1 MEPVPQSGH
10 STERSLSA
18 LRGRPS
24 PARPRYNAAAA
35 GNCFII
41 AIAGVRCLT
50 ACLTRRS
57 ATVSGVMQGDES
69 SLRHRFRD
77 VVTSEE
83 QLRAVLGQPTE
94 RAVAKVV
101 RVIDDHARRFIA
113 HAPFVFVASAG
124 ADGTL
129 DVSPKGDPAG
139 FVKVLDDRTLAIPD
153 RPGNRRIDT
162 FRNVLSNPNVG
173 LIFLIPGVTHT
184 LRMAGKAIIVRDTEL
199 REAMAANG
207 KLPEHILIIEISHVL
222 SHCPKCMIRSGMW
235 RPEAWPDTSNLPSF
249 AEMLVAHGKLA
260 ETVEEMQTIIDTGNR
275 DRLY

>member
-1 MEPVPQSGH
+1 MLDE
-10 STERSLSA
+10 TK
-18 LRGRPS
+18 
-24 PARPRYNAAAA
+24 PA
-35 GNCFII
+35 
-41 AIAGVRCLT
+41 
-50 ACLTRRS
+50 
-57 ATVSGVMQGDES
+57 VSGVMQGDVS

-77 VVTSEE
+77 VIASEE

-94 RAVAKVV
+94 RSVAKVV
-101 RVIDDHARRFIA
+101 RVIDEHARRFIA

-139 FVKVLDDRTLAIPD
+139 FVRVLDDRTLAIPD

-173 LIFLIPGVTHT
+173 LIFVIPGVTYT
-184 LRMAGKAIIVRDTEL
+184 LRMTGKAIIVRDAEL
-199 REAMAANG
+199 REAMAVNG
-207 KLPEHILIIEISHVL
+207 KLPEHILVIEISRVL

-235 RPEAWPDTSNLPSF
+235 QPETWPDTSNLPSF

-260 ETVEEMQTIIDTGNR
+260 ETVDEMQTIIETGNR